1 MSLLGMHRRSVAS
14 RHDEERPGQGGTAP
28 RLAGTDLNVA
38 RALRVN
44 RLTRALWRLHRQV
57 YGRLGGRIGTLVGS
71 WPVLLLTTT
80 GRRSGEARTVALNF
94 LELDAGVAVVGSY
107 AGEPRDPGWAHNLRA
122 HPEAIVRIGRDV
134 LPAVAHEVFGEER
147 RGITGM
153 FEERDRSYTTYRE
166 RTTRALPVFVLE
178 ATES

>member
-1 MSLLGMHRRSVAS
+1 
-14 RHDEERPGQGGTAP
+14 
-28 RLAGTDLNVA
+28 VA
-38 RALRVN
+38 RAVRVN
-44 RLTRALWRLHRQV
+44 RLTRALWRLHRRV
-57 YGRLGGRIGTLVGS
+57 YGRFGGRIGTLVGS

-80 GRRSGEARTVALNF
+80 GRRSGKPRTVALNF
-94 LELDAGVAVVGSY
+94 LELDAGAAIIGSY
-107 AGEPRDPGWAHNLRA
+107 AGQPCDPGWALNLRV

-147 RGITGM
+147 RGIAGM

-178 ATES
+178 ATKS